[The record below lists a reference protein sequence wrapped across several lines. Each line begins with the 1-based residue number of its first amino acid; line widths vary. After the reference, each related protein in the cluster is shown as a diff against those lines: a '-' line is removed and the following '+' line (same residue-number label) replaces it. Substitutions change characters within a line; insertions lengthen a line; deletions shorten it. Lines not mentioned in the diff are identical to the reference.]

1 MAEYLPRMCE
11 ALGSIPSP
19 QKKKKGKENK
29 NEKASKLLPF
39 LSAGWEEQK
48 A

>member
-1 MAEYLPRMCE
+1 VRPWVQSHHLR
-11 ALGSIPSP
+11 
-19 QKKKKGKENK
+19 KKKKGKENK